1 MAAEGKGEVESTEL
15 TRAEKKDAGM
25 SGEKEGAIG
34 RRGQKI
40 TDEGAYYRS
49 AEFTTDAVSFPF
61 YRPGSLLLQ
70 PLLLRPLLS
79 SPVPLRARLARI
91 IRKLLT

>member
-1 MAAEGKGEVESTEL
+1 MDGW
-15 TRAEKKDAGM
+15 R
-25 SGEKEGAIG
+25 EGAME

-61 YRPGSLLLQ
+61 YRPGSLLS
-70 PLLLRPLLS
+70 PLSPLLS
-79 SPVPLRARLARI
+79 STAFLRARLARI